1 MSFYT
6 EFLSEVSDRLFEHFV
21 YKSARKYAS
30 VLNTPDHFIEMLLLI
45 EDKRFS
51 LHCGVDPIAV
61 LRALVFNLRGGILQG
76 ASTIPQQI
84 YNTRTRHTSVGAPA
98 RTIVRKIKQ
107 SCWSLYRSAFT
118 PKVLL
123 LREYIDTVY
132 WGKSLYG
139 INDAAHA
146 YFQTRRDSLSVAQ
159 SFFLA
164 ERIAMPN
171 RFSIIRV
178 SNLMKRRVIRDA
190 LRRRCTSVEDIVLLY
205 RPFCS
210 SGGDMWQSLEK

>member
-1 MSFYT
+1 
-6 EFLSEVSDRLFEHFV
+6 
-21 YKSARKYAS
+21 
-30 VLNTPDHFIEMLLLI
+30 
-45 EDKRFS
+45 
-51 LHCGVDPIAV
+51 
-61 LRALVFNLRGGILQG
+61 LRGGALQG
-76 ASTIPQQI
+76 ASTISQQI
-84 YNTRTRHTSVGAPA
+84 YNIRTRQTSVGAPE
-98 RTIVRKIKQ
+98 RTLERKIKQ
-107 SCWSLYRSAFT
+107 SSWSLRQSAFT

-139 INDAAHA
+139 IDDAALA

-164 ERIAMPN
+164 ERIATPN

-178 SNLMKRRVIRDA
+178 SNLINRRAIRET
-190 LRRRCTSVEDIVLLY
+190 LRRRGTSAKDIASLY

-210 SGGDMWQSLEK
+210 CGGDMWQSLER